1 MARRIAASLA
11 LAVLLLAAAAGTW
24 RSVRPNG
31 PTDPARSLAAE
42 LRCPACQGE
51 SVADSRSPIAAAM
64 RDAISAQ
71 LAQGHR
77 PEEVRAYLVRRYG
90 PEILAAPPAHGVAL
104 LLWAAPA
111 FVLLA
116 GLAPAAVRA
125 VRRTRRTVPA
135 AGHRAR
141 SEPAKRRT
149 PRSLAGD
156 GTRRASSRPRPR
168 AAGARIWNISAVCLL
183 ALVGGVALAT
193 PHPPARPEPATTAD
207 PVPGQLA
214 LARSMEEQGSYG
226 AAAEVYRTALER
238 QPADDI
244 RLRLAF
250 TLIRSGQADEAERL
264 ARQVLA
270 SQPDA
275 PDALLMLGLAQRATD
290 RDAAGVTLRRFLARA
305 PAHPAAAEI
314 RRLLDSG

>member
-1 MARRIAASLA
+1 
-11 LAVLLLAAAAGTW
+11 
-24 RSVRPNG
+24 
-31 PTDPARSLAAE
+31 
-42 LRCPACQGE
+42 
-51 SVADSRSPIAAAM
+51 
-64 RDAISAQ
+64 
-71 LAQGHR
+71 
-77 PEEVRAYLVRRYG
+77 VRRYG

-104 LLWAAPA
+104 LLWVAPA

-116 GLAPAAVRA
+116 GLAPVAVRA
-125 VRRTRRTVPA
+125 ARRTRWALPAAGRRTRWAVPA
-135 AGHRAR
+135 AA
-141 SEPAKRRT
+141 RRT
-149 PRSLAGD
+149 RPKPAQRRTLRSLAREGA
-156 GTRRASSRPRPR
+156 GRASSRPRA
-168 AAGARIWNISAVCLL
+168 AAGRLWNISALCLL
-183 ALVGGVALAT
+183 ALVGGVVLAT
-193 PHPPARPEPATTAD
+193 PRPPARPEPATTPD
-207 PVPGQLA
+207 PIPGQLA
-214 LARSMEEQGSYG
+214 LAQSMTEQGSYD

-250 TLIRSGQADEAERL
+250 TLIRSGRSDEAERL

-290 RDAAGVTLRRFLARA
+290 RGAAGVTLRRFLARA